1 MNASL
6 SAPQVLQRHQ
16 ALFLDFD
23 GTLVEIAATPDSVE
37 VPPELPQLLR
47 ALSDRL
53 DGALA
58 LVSGRPIDELT
69 RLLAPFAGAMAG
81 QHGLERRRSDG
92 DVLRCAAPP
101 ALDRIRPVLAGFAER
116 HSGVRLED
124 KGSSL
129 ALHYRQAPS
138 LSATCRDVV
147 RHAALASGGAL
158 KAIDGKMVIELLA
171 QPSGKG
177 GAIAAFLAEPPFRG
191 RVPVFV
197 GDDIGDE
204 DGFAVVDRLGGTSVH
219 VGAGAT
225 AARHRLADVAGV
237 LAWLARSVAG

>member
-1 MNASL
+1 VNASL

-138 LSATCRDVV
+138 LSATCCDVV

-158 KAIDGKMVIELLA
+158 KAIDGKMVIELLV

-225 AARHRLADVAGV
+225 AARHRLADVADV